1 MRNDDFN
8 VLRFLVMA
16 VLALTTI
23 IINWQEFGW
32 TILVVGTLIAI
43 IFFVKNIFQSD
54 FLKDILNLPWYV
66 YAILSLPILAVIYVW
81 IDN

>member
-43 IFFVKNIFQSD
+43 IFLSKNIFQSD

>member
-1 MRNDDFN
+1 MRNDDIN
-8 VLRFLVMA
+8 LLRFLVMA

-23 IINWQEFGW
+23 IINWQEFGLI
-32 TILVVGTLIAI
+32 ILILGTLSAI
-43 IFFVKNIFQSD
+43 IFFVKKIFQSD

-66 YAILSLPILAVIYVW
+66 YAILLIPILALIYVW